1 MRRIVLSLCLLVSFA
16 SARSDAQDAEPVF
29 SLPLGIGLRIPSYD
43 RVNGLS
49 LPWGPRISVPGG
61 RIQIDPTVTYRSNL
75 GEVDPAARMRVA
87 FGHFDSLDVF
97 VGRGTFT
104 NDAWIRSDLIN
115 SLAAIGVGSDARNY
129 FRARRGTAELSHTFR
144 NADFFIAPSVGALH
158 ELDWSTGIHGQD
170 IDDTSAPW
178 SIFGKD
184 DDLKMRRFNPGIN
197 AGHITSGLA
206 GIRGGYEQNELKG
219 SFDFR
224 LEQSFDEPAVT
235 SDDHFTQATFDAK
248 ANFPTFGM
256 QSFEFRGHAIAS
268 SENTPSQRFGYLG
281 GAGTLSTVDLLALR
295 GDKLVFVEGEYQVP
309 LVRPLLPFVGAPVLS
324 LRYAAGSAGIQ
335 TLPSFIQNIGV
346 GVGVKLVKVR
356 YDIDPN
362 YRKTPFSDKNAF
374 TIGFSLSL

>member
-1 MRRIVLSLCLLVSFA
+1 MRRIILAAGFLATFAGTA
-16 SARSDAQDAEPVF
+16 SAQDQEPVF

-49 LPWGPRISVPGG
+49 LPWGPRIRLPGG
-61 RIQIDPTVTYRSNL
+61 RVQVDPIVTYRSNL
-75 GEVDPAARMRVA
+75 GEIDPSARVRVA
-87 FGHFDSLDVF
+87 FGRFDSLDVYA
-97 VGRGTFT
+97 GRGTFT
-104 NDAWIRSDLIN
+104 NDSWIRSDLIN

-129 FRARRGTAELSHTFR
+129 FRAKRFTAELSHSFR
-144 NADFFIAPSVGALH
+144 TETSVIAPSIGALH
-158 ELDWSTGIHGQD
+158 EIDWSTGIHGQD

-178 SIFGKD
+178 SVFGKD

-197 AGHITSGLA
+197 SGHITSGLA
-206 GIRGGYEQNELKG
+206 GIRGSYEQNELKG
-219 SFDFR
+219 SFNVR
-224 LEQSFDEPAVT
+224 VEQSFDEPAGE

-256 QSFEFRGHAIAS
+256 QSFEFRGHAVAS
-268 SENTPSQRFGYLG
+268 SDNTPSQRFAYLG

-295 GDKLVFVEGEYQVP
+295 GDRLVFVEGEYMIP

-324 LRYAAGSAGIQ
+324 LRYAAGSAGLR
-335 TLPSFIQNIGV
+335 TLPSFIQNIGI